1 MTSIWRIFGLI
12 GSGETASAFSRS
24 KPPCDASFMTWF
36 LSPAKAASGREDHLI
51 AVGLH
56 FIGADFLVL
65 VVAMHA
71 GRDVEGPV
79 MPRAAHDGAAIGD
92 FALAHGSALVH
103 AAIGH
108 GVEFSVGAEHGD

>member
-1 MTSIWRIFGLI
+1 MTSMVRIFGLI
-12 GSGETASAFSRS
+12 GSGKTASAFSRS
-24 KPPCDASFMTWF
+24 KPCDASFMTSF
-36 LSPAKAASGREDHLI
+36 LSPSGGCHSGVKDHLI

-56 FIGADFLVL
+56 FIGADFFVV

-71 GRDVEGPV
+71 RRDVEGPV
-79 MPRAAHDGAAIGD
+79 MPGAAHHGAAVGD

-108 GVEFSVGAEHGD
+108 GVEFSV

>member
-1 MTSIWRIFGLI
+1 MTSICRIFGLI

-24 KPPCDASFMTWF
+24 NPLCDASFMTSF

-51 AVGLH
+51 AFGLY

-71 GRDVEGPV
+71 SRDVEGPV
-79 MPRAAHDGAAIGD
+79 VPGTAHDGAGIGD

-103 AAIGH
+103 AAI
-108 GVEFSVGAEHGD
+108 